1 MARSW
6 TKRQTDAMNTRDRT
20 LLVSA
25 AAGSG
30 KTATL
35 TERIIRS
42 ILDEHDPININEM
55 LIVTFTKA
63 ATGELRERISAA
75 LKGAISASGG
85 DERLERQLHLLPSA
99 AISTIDS
106 FCSSILKNNCERVGI
121 DPGYRIIDPAEAE
134 LLSESILDGML
145 GAIYEGELA
154 SVATPDELERLADC
168 LTDTKTQGDL
178 SAVIRMFYDSTKDLI
193 AGVGTLGD
201 LVEEYN
207 PGEFKSV
214 EKTRLGEYAMLSV
227 RQFAEHYLRVMSAC
241 LNEHMDFG
249 PTVAKKI
256 EVLTGDV
263 EFLTAVLK
271 ADTYDAVRDVFMN
284 RNHPNTPSVGKA
296 APTLSYATAL
306 RKELKSETE
315 RIRATFLDFSTDE
328 WRECYGGLYELL
340 SVLVRLLEHFHE
352 AFKAEKMRISALEYS
367 DVTRFTYECLWHNGE
382 RTDVAVSES
391 MRYRAIYIDEYQDV
405 NALQHKIFEAIS
417 TDTNRFMVGDI
428 KQSIYG
434 FRGADPSIFADMKTS
449 FVPLGKSG
457 DSPSASIFMSENFR
471 CDKGVIDFVNLIFDK
486 LFSVLRESIGFVPD
500 DALVFSKVYDGDMP
514 EYRKPEVC
522 LLPYKLDKSGAEDDD
537 DDDIGLAPMVVAAKI
552 RELLSSGTL
561 NNGKPVTPGDI
572 AIIMR
577 NTSGKDVKY
586 AAALAREGI
595 PSAITES
602 ESIFLNPDI
611 LLLMSILHSIDNP
624 RRDIYLAGAMCSPVF
639 GFSADELVRIS
650 ALGEPTLYDG
660 LVRYVAENPEYERG
674 AGMLRWLSRYRT
686 AAEGCSVDSLINR
699 LYRDTGLLALAAK
712 RGGKDDLIRFYEHA
726 RQFENSSFRGLY
738 NFINYVN
745 GIIGR
750 QNAFD
755 KKEASLGG
763 DEVKIITAHSS
774 KGLEFPIVFFVGS
787 DQAMKR
793 RKDAE
798 ARLVYN
804 NRFGISL
811 RLRTPSGL
819 ALVSNPTRPILLD
832 YALRR
837 KIEEEARVLYV
848 ILTRARERLFVV
860 GKCRSGIEKYRE
872 EIEKSHEYLSTHT
885 VYSMSD
891 YTDMITY
898 SSGRSFLEVSEFLE
912 NVPEHIASR
921 LYPAAADEDE
931 SGESFELPEALPEEI
946 LFAEDRPVAVPD
958 VEENTKLCL
967 DDFTETLLQRF
978 EFKYPH
984 AAMSEIPRK
993 LSVSRL
999 YPDILDPSDD
1009 EAASLEDDER
1019 ITKMGRLPVFAT
1031 GSDETESARR
1041 GIATH
1046 LLFQFCDFSALR
1058 DTGAAAELDRLKRE
1072 SYLSAEDAARVRLPE
1087 VEAFRRS
1094 ALFSDMLAATRIWRE
1109 LRFNTRLPASYFTTD
1124 DERREQLR
1132 SESILVQGVIDCLY
1146 EDSDGNLHLV
1156 DYKTDRLTRE
1166 ERENPEL
1173 AEERLRSSHSLQLSY
1188 YAMAVEK
1195 MFGKRPVSVE
1205 VYSLHLGRAVSV
1217 M

>member
-6 TKRQTDAMNTRDRT
+6 TDRQRSAMDTRDRT

-42 ILDEHDPININEM
+42 ILDEQNPININEM

-145 GAIYEGELA
+145 GAIYEGEL
-154 SVATPDELERLADC
+154 SDVATPEELERLADC
-168 LTDTKTQGDL
+168 LTDTRSQGDL

-193 AGVGTLGD
+193 SGVGTLRD

-207 PGEFKSV
+207 PEKFESV

-227 RQFAEHYLRVMSAC
+227 HQFAEHYLRVMTDC
-241 LNEHMDFG
+241 LHEHVEFG
-249 PTVAKKI
+249 PTVAKKVA
-256 EVLTGDV
+256 VLSGDV
-263 EFLTAVLK
+263 EFINSVLGAK
-271 ADTYDAVRDVFMN
+271 TYDKVRDIFMN
-284 RNHPNTPSVGKA
+284 RVHPNTPSVGKA
-296 APTLSYATAL
+296 APELSYATAL

-315 RIRATFLDFSTDE
+315 RIRATFLEFSTDE

-340 SVLVRLLEHFHE
+340 SVLVRLLEHFHDV
-352 AFKAEKMRISALEYS
+352 FKAEKMRISALEYS
-367 DVTRFTYECLWHNGE
+367 DVTRFTYECLWQGGE
-382 RTDVAVSES
+382 RTDVAISES

-434 FRGADPSIFADMKTS
+434 FRGADPSIFAEMKTS
-449 FVPLGKSG
+449 FAPLGTKG
-457 DSPSASIFMSENFR
+457 DDKRASIFMSENFR

-486 LFSVLRESIGFVPD
+486 LFYVLRESIGFVAE
-500 DALVFSKVYDGDMP
+500 DALVFSKLYDGDAP

-522 LLPYKLDKSGAEDDD
+522 LLPYRLDKSNREEED

-561 NNGKPVTPGDI
+561 NNGKPITPGDI

-577 NTSGKDVKY
+577 NTHGKDVKY
-586 AAALAREGI
+586 AAALAKEGI

-602 ESIFLNPDI
+602 ESIFLSPDI

-660 LVRYVAENPEYERG
+660 LVRYVSENPEYERG
-674 AGMLRWLSRYRT
+674 ARMLRWLSKYRT
-686 AAEGCSVDSLINR
+686 AAEGCAVDALINR

-712 RGGKDDLIRFYEHA
+712 RGGKDELIRFYEHA

-738 NFINYVN
+738 NFINYIN

-755 KKEASLGG
+755 KREASFSG

-774 KGLEFPIVFFVGS
+774 KGLEFPVVFFVGS

-798 ARLVYN
+798 ERLVYN

-837 KIEEEARVLYV
+837 RIEEEARVLYV

-860 GKCRSGIEKYRE
+860 GKSRSGLEKYRD
-872 EIEKSHEYLSTHT
+872 EIVSAHEYLSTHS
-885 VYSMSD
+885 VYSMAN

-898 SSGRSFLEVSEFLE
+898 SSGTSFLEVGEFLGE
-912 NVPEHIASR
+912 VPEHIASK
-921 LYPAAADEDE
+921 LYPAVTDE
-931 SGESFELPEALPEEI
+931 SETGESFELPDALPREM
-946 LFAEDRPVAVPD
+946 LFASESEELVFDLED
-958 VEENTKLCL
+958 NTKLCV
-967 DDFTETLLQRF
+967 DDFTDTLLQRF

-999 YPDILDPSDD
+999 YPDILDPSDG
-1009 EAASLEDDER
+1009 EVMTVEDDER

-1046 LLFQFCDFSALR
+1046 LLFQFCDFAALR
-1058 DTGAAAELDRLKRE
+1058 DTGASAELERLKKE
-1072 SYLSAEDAARVRLPE
+1072 NYLSAEDAARVRLPE
-1087 VEAFRRS
+1087 VEAFRKS
-1094 ALFSDMLAATRIWRE
+1094 ELFCDMLSASRIWRE
-1109 LRFNTRLPASYFTTD
+1109 LRFNTRLPATDFTTD
-1124 DERREQLR
+1124 VDRKKQLE
-1132 SESILVQGVIDCLY
+1132 SEHILVQGVIDCLY
-1146 EDSDGNLHLV
+1146 EDSLGNLHLV

-1173 AEERLRSSHSLQLSY
+1173 AEARLRLSHSLQLSY

-1195 MFGKRPVSVE
+1195 MFGKRPVSVD